1 MTVSRLSCCDLQLK
15 RGLLK
20 RILNKYYQFCKR
32 YFLIYISPTT
42 SQYVTAGANPMSI
55 KKGIDKTCAHL
66 VAKLKEH
73 AKPVKGRTDIKVF
86 LIEQEHRMGK
96 HRIEIFTI

>member
-1 MTVSRLSCCDLQLK
+1 
-15 RGLLK
+15 
-20 RILNKYYQFCKR
+20 
-32 YFLIYISPTT
+32 
-42 SQYVTAGANPMSI
+42 MSI